1 MAHFL
6 KRNIDWRGID
16 LTKKEFFRPS
26 FISYNNSNLNQIFR
40 LGQFLRMKR
49 LVLALNVTSLRLSI
63 GMLALDLEAS
73 NDFRQFVPR

>member
-16 LTKKEFFRPS
+16 LTKNEFFRPS

>member
-16 LTKKEFFRPS
+16 LTKNEFFRPS

-49 LVLALNVTSLRLSI
+49 LVLAFNVTSLRLSI